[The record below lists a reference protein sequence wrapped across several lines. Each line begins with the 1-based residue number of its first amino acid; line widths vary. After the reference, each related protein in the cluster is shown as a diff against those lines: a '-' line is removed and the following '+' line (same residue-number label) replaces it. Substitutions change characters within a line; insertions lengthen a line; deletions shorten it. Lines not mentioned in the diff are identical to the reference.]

1 MKPLLEILDLSNEE
15 DIISKKINME
25 NEILKSPMKRLLE
38 TLEARSFKMD
48 KESKEYDVIDRIIT
62 EVKLA
67 ITEEKEHLEY
77 FWWSGY
83 TLERVNVDQEA
94 AELFYNAIYN
104 IEGAK
109 KIIEI
114 EKQ

>member
-1 MKPLLEILDLSNEE
+1 MKTLLEILDLSNEE
-15 DIISKKINME
+15 DIISKKLNME
-25 NEILKSPMKRLLE
+25 NEILKSPMQTLLE
-38 TLEARSFKMD
+38 TLETRLEKFNSQD
-48 KESKEYDVIDRIIT
+48 IEYDVISRIIT

-67 ITEEKEHLEY
+67 LIEEKEHLEY

-94 AELFYNAIYN
+94 AELFYNATYN

-109 KIIEI
+109 KITQI